1 MTLSPLRIAPGGRY
15 FETTEGKP
23 FLFIGPNEA
32 LTWPGIAA
40 LYRRRDMPAVEAYL
54 QSLADNGATILRFML
69 EYAHGEA
76 RYFEKPVGRF
86 VPAMVRMWDDL
97 FDLCEKVGLRILL
110 APWDNFWMSYRW
122 HKHPYSV
129 LNGGPAAG
137 PGSFFTDEATIAASI
152 RRFEFVVERYA
163 NRAVLA
169 AWDLFNEI
177 HPYWG
182 GKPEQQMEVLTR
194 QSDAIRAAERRVQG
208 WTRLQTVS
216 MFGPDPKDGYAEMI
230 FRHPCLDF
238 CTTHIY
244 YKGAIDLPRETVGG
258 AVAMAKWTRHGLEN
272 SPPGR
277 PFTDTEHGP
286 IHMFNDHKRWHEE
299 AFDAEY
305 ERHLMWAHLASGGAG
320 SGMRWPARHPHL
332 LTPTT
337 RAQYESLARFS
348 REIDW
353 RTFTPR
359 DWRAKIAVSGAG
371 SRDFHRFAV
380 GDTKQAVVFLLRRF
394 PSGQRGVLPPLPP
407 LEGTALTL
415 RGLQAGQW
423 RVTLF
428 DPRQGCVLQQC
439 ETRVKG
445 ALTVALPG
453 WEHSLAVASRRLG

>member
-1 MTLSPLRIAPGGRY
+1 MA
-15 FETTEGKP
+15 
-23 FLFIGPNEA
+23 
-32 LTWPGIAA
+32 
-40 LYRRRDMPAVEAYL
+40 AVEAYL

-86 VPAMVRMWDDL
+86 VPAMVQMWDDL

-110 APWDNFWMSYRW
+110 TPWDNFWMANRW
-122 HKHPYSV
+122 HKHPYNA

-137 PGSFFTDEATIAASI
+137 PGSFFTDEATIEASI

-163 NRAVLA
+163 NRPVLA

-182 GKPEQQMEVLTR
+182 GSPEQQIEVLTH
-194 QSDAIRAAERRVQG
+194 QSKAIRAAEQRVQG

-216 MFGPDPKDGYAEMI
+216 MFGPNPEGGYEEMI

-244 YKGAIDLPRETVGG
+244 YKGAIDLPRETVNS
-258 AVAMAKWTRHGLEN
+258 AVAMAKWTRHGLAN
-272 SPPGR
+272 TPAGR

-286 IHMFNDHKRWHEE
+286 IRMFNNHKRWHKE

-332 LTPTT
+332 LTPST
-337 RAQYESLARFS
+337 RAQYEALALFS
-348 REIDW
+348 KEIDW
-353 RTFTPR
+353 RTFTPQ
-359 DWRAKIAVSGAG
+359 DWRARITVSGPN

-380 GDTKQAVVFLLRRF
+380 GDGNQIVVFLLRRA
-394 PSGQRGVLPPLPP
+394 PQGTRGVLPPLPP
-407 LEGTALTL
+407 LEGLNLWL
-415 RGLQAGQW
+415 RGLNTGNWQ
-423 RVTLF
+423 VTLF
-428 DPRQGCVLQQC
+428 DPRRGCVLEKF
-439 ETRVKG
+439 ETGVKG
-445 ALTVALPG
+445 TLGVALPG
-453 WEHSLAVASRRLG
+453 LEQSVAVAARRLG